1 MQSQNRFLDDLAKL
15 LNGAAGVAASVRDEA
30 GSQVR
35 SKLERWFSGFDF
47 VSREEFE
54 AVKEMAARARAEQ
67 EKLVARLTRLEA
79 KAGIRSTA
87 ARKAPARKNPARQT
101 KPKKR

>member
-30 GSQVR
+30 GSQFR
-35 SKLERWFSGFDF
+35 SKLERWFTGLDF
-47 VSREEFE
+47 VPREEFE
-54 AVKEMAARARAEQ
+54 AVKEMAAKARAEQ
-67 EKLVARLTRLEA
+67 QRLGARLARLEA
-79 KAGIRSTA
+79 KSGKRPA
-87 ARKAPARKNPARQT
+87 AVRKSPAHKK